1 MVLDCTLHA
10 CKAPNFVGSPSR
22 ATTGNRGS
30 SSCSAGQTKPE
41 LAGNVHTSA
50 PGGGGGWGGGGLGGG
65 GDGGSGLH
73 RGHIGSKFC
82 TNTRVIGRWQHT

>member
-1 MVLDCTLHA
+1 MQVR
-10 CKAPNFVGSPSR
+10 PNPSLLVMCIP
-22 ATTGNRGS
+22 AH
-30 SSCSAGQTKPE
+30 
-41 LAGNVHTSA
+41 L
-50 PGGGGGWGGGGLGGG
+50 GGGGEGGGGLGGG